1 MSTARKQAAALHA
14 LLMERFPQAFPKD
27 YDAILPLKLD
37 IDADLR
43 ERLIA
48 LGEPVDPDLLRRVL
62 ANHVGRAGYLLA
74 LIHRR
79 DGRRYDL
86 DGKPAGEVDALAR
99 SEAVRLLGEH
109 QKRQQEV
116 STRHRQHRAL
126 EQQQQR
132 AKAERVARGAAGRR
146 KAAPARGKR
155 AQPAA
160 QPGTE
165 GRRGA
170 GAGGGP
176 ARREAA
182 LAGSC
187 VPQET
192 AVGRSERK
200 RSEGSQILELSRAAG
215 FRESDRTAPAT
226 RSGPPPAGNSPGPPA
241 PVFARPWA
249 TGSRARR

>member
-1 MSTARKQAAALHA
+1 
-14 LLMERFPQAFPKD
+14 MERFPKAFPKD

-86 DGKPAGEVDALAR
+86 DGNPAGEVDALAR

-109 QKRQQEV
+109 QKRQQEA
-116 STRHRQHRAL
+116 SARHRQHQAL

-132 AKAERVARGAAGRR
+132 AKAERIAERERRAAEKQRRREENERNRLRNLER
-146 KAAPARGKR
+146 KAAEER
-155 AQPAA
+155 A
-160 QPGTE
+160 
-165 GRRGA
+165 
-170 GAGGGP
+170 
-176 ARREAA
+176 REAA
-182 LAGSC
+182 RRGEKPPLPEVAYRKKRRWVDPRGSD
-187 VPQET
+187 PKD
-192 AVGRSERK
+192 RK
-200 RSEGSQILELSRAAG
+200 
-215 FRESDRTAPAT
+215 D
-226 RSGPPPAGNSPGPPA
+226 
-241 PVFARPWA
+241 
-249 TGSRARR
+249 